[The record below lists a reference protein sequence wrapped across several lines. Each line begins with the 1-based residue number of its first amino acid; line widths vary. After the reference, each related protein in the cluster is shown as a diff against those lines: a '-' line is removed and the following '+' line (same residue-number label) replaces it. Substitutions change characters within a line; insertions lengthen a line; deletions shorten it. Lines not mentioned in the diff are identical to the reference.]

1 MSTSSLRRFWT
12 GGDIWLW
19 LMAASLTLLL
29 LMTVVFFGIIVV
41 NGLQALWP
49 RQIAVLTTVAGDT
62 YAGAIIQRQKTQ
74 MQVKVANRDLNAQ
87 DFIWLDRSDIA
98 TIHYPEHI
106 YVLERTEYGDFY
118 GFLAANSSDIAT
130 YFKTGK
136 LPPRFKQL
144 QADIVAVQEQTG
156 ILNERISKLEK
167 QRMERNDTSKSSWG
181 EQGEVSTRK
190 QTSQPLQSEGMRGQL
205 TAQYQILNDLQ
216 TELDTYQ
223 AKFTAV
229 PSATVSIALSDLV
242 RYYQPNAMHG
252 LAKFWLYCQKVFE
265 LLTAEPREAN
275 TEGGV
280 FPAAFGTVLLVFL
293 MSITSFPFGV
303 LAGIYL
309 GLYARDG
316 LLLRVIRIAV
326 HNLAGIP
333 SIVFGIFGLGFF
345 VYGLGASIDQLFY
358 ASALPAPTFG
368 TGGILWASLTL
379 GILTLPVVVVAT
391 EEALRTVPKS
401 LQDSSMALG
410 ATRLQTLTK
419 VLLPAASPSI
429 LTGFILA
436 MARAAGEVAPLMIT
450 GVVKLAPH
458 LAIDGSFPFL
468 HLERKFMHLGFHIYD
483 ISYQSPN
490 VDASRPLVYA
500 TTLLL
505 LFIVVLMAGSSI
517 WLRARLR
524 KKYKLGAL

>member
-1 MSTSSLRRFWT
+1 MLTANIRKFWA
-12 GGDIWLW
+12 GGDVWLW

-29 LMTVVFFGIIVV
+29 LMTVIFFGIIVI

-49 RQIAVLTTVAGDT
+49 HEVAIISTTDGKT
-62 YAGAIIQRQKTQ
+62 RAGAIIQQQ
-74 MQVKVANRDLNAQ
+74 DEQLQVKIANRDLNAQ
-87 DFIWLDRSDIA
+87 DFIWLPQADVAD
-98 TIHYPEHI
+98 TQYPKPI
-106 YVLERTEYGDFY
+106 YVLERTEYGEFI
-118 GFLAANSSDIAT
+118 GFLADDNSNEIT
-130 YFKTGK
+130 NYFNTGE
-136 LPPRFKQL
+136 LPQRFKQL
-144 QADIVAVQEQTG
+144 RKEIKDVQQQTG
-156 ILNERISKLEK
+156 SLNEKILTLERQIAPDQSMIERTKAKLTEQYQLL
-167 QRMERNDTSKSSWG
+167 QR
-181 EQGEVSTRK
+181 
-190 QTSQPLQSEGMRGQL
+190 LQSER
-205 TAQYQILNDLQ
+205 
-216 TELDTYQ
+216 DTYQ
-223 AKFTAV
+223 VLFTAI
-229 PSATVSIALSDLV
+229 PDQKVSIALDNIV
-242 RYYQPNAMHG
+242 RSYQPNSLH
-252 LAKFWLYCQKVFE
+252 LPAKFWLYCQKVFE

-280 FPAAFGTVLLVFL
+280 FPAAFGTVILVFL

-309 GLYARDG
+309 GLYAREN
-316 LLLRVIRIAV
+316 LLLRIVRIAV

-345 VYGLGASIDQLFY
+345 VYGLGASIDQLFF
-358 ASALPAPTFG
+358 ASSLPAPTFG

-391 EEALRTVPKS
+391 EEALRAVPKS
-401 LQDSSMALG
+401 LQDSSLALG
-410 ATRLQTLTK
+410 ATRLQTLIK
-419 VLLPAASPSI
+419 VLLPTASPSI

-458 LAIDGSFPFL
+458 LAIDGEFPFL

-505 LFIVVLMAGSSI
+505 LFIVVLMTGSSI
-517 WLRARLR
+517 WLRAKLR
-524 KKYKLGAL
+524 EKYKLSAL